1 MEGKVIYPTSDEKL
15 VNAVVLFAGTEG
27 GLFYDEALLKPV
39 STDEALN
46 LFKKGL
52 ILVSVDGGFKR
63 PTGITV
69 TEGGYTIV
77 YGEGGGS
84 EATKVVE
91 IELTMGE
98 AEPTFI
104 ATVDGVE
111 VHYEEVKDL
120 YLGGNCRF
128 VVFVVDSDLQLD
140 AFQPILDGTLK
151 NISVFGMM
159 PNPEGNA
166 MTIVQ
171 VIIAET
177 SELENVLQYSIAI
190 TG

>member
-1 MEGKVIYPTSDEKL
+1 MEGKAIYPTSDEKL

-84 EATKVVE
+84 ETTKVVE
-91 IELTMGE
+91 IELEFGE
-98 AEPTFI
+98 GDPTFT
-104 ATVDGVE
+104 ATVDGTE

-128 VVFVVDSDLQLD
+128 VVFLEEFGLQLE
-140 AFQPILDGTLK
+140 AFQPVLDESNE
-151 NISVFGMM
+151 NIAVFGIM
-159 PNPEGNA
+159 PSPEGNA
-166 MTIVQ
+166 VTIINVVMT
-171 VIIAET
+171 EN
-177 SELENVLQYSIAI
+177 SESDMVRQYSIAVA
-190 TG
+190 G

>member
-91 IELTMGE
+91 IELEFGE
-98 AEPTFI
+98 GDPTFT
-104 ATVDGVE
+104 ATVDGTE

-120 YLGGNCRF
+120 YLGGNCKF
-128 VVFVVDSDLQLD
+128 VVSLEEFGLQLE
-140 AFQPILDGTLK
+140 AFQPVLDESNE
-151 NISVFGMM
+151 NIAVFGIM
-159 PNPEGNA
+159 PSPEGTA
-166 MTIVQ
+166 VTIINV
-171 VIIAET
+171 VITES
-177 SELENVLQYSIAI
+177 SESDMVRQYSMTVA
-190 TG
+190 G